1 MKKNYFKNYIYK
13 YSEILI
19 KSDINKLLKI
29 ANLINDIKIKKKKSY
44 YNWQW
49 RKRVDSKP
57 CFC

>member
-29 ANLINDIKIKKKKSY
+29 ANLINDIKIKKKKLL
-44 YNWQW
+44 
-49 RKRVDSKP
+49 
-57 CFC
+57 